1 MYRVIPSSLKRLL
14 LIGALASLTSAC
26 AAKPQ
31 KVADPPQ
38 VEVLRLKIAK
48 VRNAIDETRQTIA
61 NSRGATYLP
70 ELYIRLAEL
79 LSEEARYHYQLAYE
93 REQRTTRILHVPQ
106 VRLLKEKSI
115 EIYELVLSRFP
126 ESPLAPR
133 ALFNIGH
140 EQRELGNF
148 DEMRKTYQKLVDTYK
163 DNPLRYDA
171 LLVLGDNYFD
181 ANELEQSKV
190 YYEQIASGDLTRV
203 TGLGHYKLAW
213 VWVNLGECKK
223 ALDQFESAISRTQQ
237 YEDIKAA
244 QALQAAE
251 ERADAAAKNPSEVQ
265 GLTAKPNTDPLEGTQ
280 QDIDVRRESL
290 VDLSYCYSRE
300 RSSKKALE
308 YIKARSY
315 NRATYTAA
323 LAKMA
328 SRYSV
333 MNKAEATVELTRE
346 LLSLSPSDEERLDDA
361 RTFYAALKR
370 FKRYERID
378 ADAKLLTDMLVRYY
392 SRADIPAEKRA
403 ELRDEFEVYLRDLAT
418 EAQTKMA
425 NAKKEDERV
434 ALARALAGAYEVYVQ
449 TFPRSPFLDVML
461 LNYSDVLGIAQYELK
476 AGLRSL
482 EAASLVADEKD
493 RQEALY
499 DAIVYFQAS
508 LKQEFDRS
516 QYERVTARA
525 ALRRAADE
533 LLKLELEPAK
543 ARNVKFAVAQT
554 YYDEGRFSQA
564 IDKLSA
570 VAYEFPNSAEA
581 DAAIQLV
588 LDSYNTVNDN
598 DGLMMASRRFMQDSS
613 PATPALRGRIK
624 EVLAAAEQRKL
635 DELSLKAAGDEGG
648 DLKPLLEFAK
658 TQKGTS
664 LGERALINAFVAAR
678 AIGDTEKM
686 YTLADELAQD
696 YPKSEQLPGILT
708 TLAQTAIARF
718 EYDRAVTIL
727 RKAANANPAQRVQ
740 LLTTTAQLQEQL
752 GKEQEAESLFNEAIQ
767 GAQNPAARADAV
779 AGLATLLERR
789 KDPNLLISKLTP
801 FAEDGNPDALA
812 RLGLAMVAS
821 GKTEEAENFFQTVL
835 NSDTAASPEA
845 QARAHYGMAE
855 VLLNTLR
862 NYPDPEDVDLIQ
874 EFIAIVEVTQQ
885 SYLNAARQGS
895 PEFTAAAFSRLAAA
909 LRLSADKLE
918 TLKLPD
924 SLGADGRQQVR
935 QALESRVKSLRAQAD
950 EALKACSA
958 QLLNNNVFNTVIKE
972 CLDGQAFNK
981 TIVPIDRFK
990 PRNTSANPKGV
1001 TQLQQQLSKNPE
1013 DVAGLRTLGE
1023 LYLDAGDPHVARLIF
1038 ARAIQLG
1045 GGPAEQNLLGIAS
1058 FEVGDTNGAF
1068 SAFGA
1073 AAKGG
1078 LEAGRQNMKIM
1089 LSREGLSVQAAEVLK
1104 KYPQGQDGGRLLK

>member
-1 MYRVIPSSLKRLL
+1 MHRIISPRLRHIIALLAIVSL
-14 LIGALASLTSAC
+14 GSGC
-26 AAKPQ
+26 ATRPQ
-31 KVADPPQ
+31 KIADPPQ
-38 VEVLRLKIAK
+38 VEVIRLKIAK
-48 VRNAIDETRQTIA
+48 VRNAIDETRQTIS

-93 REQRTTRILHVPQ
+93 REQRTSRILHVPQ

-115 EIYELVLSRFP
+115 ELYEIVLSRFP

-140 EQRELGNF
+140 EHRELGNF

-181 ANELEQSKV
+181 ANELEKSQT

-223 ALDQFESAISRTQQ
+223 ALDQFELAISRTQRF
-237 YEDIKAA
+237 EDIKVAA
-244 QALQAAE
+244 ALQAAE
-251 ERADAAAKNPSEVQ
+251 QDADASAKNPSEVN

-300 RSSKKALE
+300 RSSKKALAYLRE
-308 YIKARSY
+308 RSY
-315 NRATYTAA
+315 NRATYAAA
-323 LAKMA
+323 LARLA
-328 SRYSV
+328 SRYST
-333 MNKAEATVELTRE
+333 MNKAEPTVELTRE
-346 LLSLSPSDEERLDDA
+346 LLSLSPTDDERLDDA

-370 FKRYERID
+370 FKRFERID
-378 ADAKLLTDMLVRYY
+378 TDAKLITDMLIRYW
-392 SRADIPAEKRA
+392 SRADVTPEKRA
-403 ELRDEFEVYLRDLAT
+403 ELRDEFEIYLRDLAT
-418 EAQTKMA
+418 EAQTKMTA
-425 NAKKEDERV
+425 AKKESDRIE
-434 ALARALAGAYEVYVQ
+434 LARALSGAYEIYVQ
-449 TFPRSPFLDVML
+449 TFPRSPFLDSML
-461 LNYSDVLGIAQYELK
+461 LNYSDVLGVAQYDLK
-476 AGLRSL
+476 AGLRAL
-482 EAASLVADEKD
+482 EAASLVSEDKE

-499 DAIVYFQAS
+499 DAIVFFQTS

-533 LLKLELEPAK
+533 LLKFEIDKTKE
-543 ARNVKFAVAQT
+543 RNVKFAIAQT
-554 YYDEGRFSQA
+554 YYDEGRFAQA

-570 VAYEFPNSAEA
+570 VAYEFPNSEEA

-588 LDSYNTVNDN
+588 LDSYNTINDN
-598 DGLMMASRRFMQDSS
+598 DGLMLASRRFMQESS
-613 PATPALRGRIK
+613 PATPPLRGRIK
-624 EVLAAAEQRKL
+624 EILSAAEQRKL

-648 DLKPLLEFAK
+648 DLSPLLEFAK

-686 YTLADELAQD
+686 YTLADELAKD

-727 RKAANANPAQRVQ
+727 RKAANSNPAQRVQ

-752 GKEQEAESLFNEAIQ
+752 GKENEAEAIFNEAI
-767 GAQNPAARADAV
+767 GAAQNPASRADAL
-779 AGLATLLERR
+779 AGLAALLERR
-789 KDPNLLISKLTP
+789 GDPNVLIAKLS
-801 FAEDGNPDALA
+801 AYADDGNPDALA
-812 RLGLAMVAS
+812 RLGLAKVAT
-821 GKTEEAENFFQTVL
+821 GKTEEAENYFQTVL
-835 NSDTAASPEA
+835 NSDTAASGEA

-862 NYPDPEDVDLIQ
+862 TYPDPEDVDLIQ

-885 SYLNAARQGS
+885 TYLNAARQGS
-895 PEFTAAAFSRLAAA
+895 PEFTAAAFSRLAAT
-909 LRLSADKLE
+909 LRISADKLE
-918 TLKLPD
+918 SLKLPD

-935 QALESRVKSLRAQAD
+935 AALEVRVKMMRGQAD
-950 EALKACSA
+950 EALKACAA
-958 QLLNNNVFNTVIKE
+958 QLLGNNVFNPVIKQ
-972 CLDGQAFNK
+972 CLDGQAFQK

-990 PRNTSANPKGV
+990 ARANSSPPKGV
-1001 TQLQQQLSKNPE
+1001 EQLQQELSKNPE
-1013 DVAGLRTLGE
+1013 DIAGLAKLGE

-1045 GGPAEQNLLGIAS
+1045 GGPNEQNLLGLAS
-1058 FEVGDTNGAF
+1058 FEVGDFNGAF

-1073 AAKGG
+1073 AARGG
-1078 LEAGRQNMKIM
+1078 LEAGRQNLKAM
-1089 LSREGLSVQAAEVLK
+1089 LGKEGLSTQAAEVLK
-1104 KYPQGQDGGRLLK
+1104 KYEKGQEGGRLLK